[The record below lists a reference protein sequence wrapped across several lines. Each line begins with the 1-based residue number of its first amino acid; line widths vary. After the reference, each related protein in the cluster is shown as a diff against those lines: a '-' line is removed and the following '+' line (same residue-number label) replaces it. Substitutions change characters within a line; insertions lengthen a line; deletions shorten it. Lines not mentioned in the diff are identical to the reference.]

1 MNQERRGRNT
11 WTQFDDVQETKDAS
25 QYVTVTS
32 SYQGE
37 NASSAFGAI
46 PLVLQDTGQN
56 RLPFAETSTSIS
68 TAAPTTYS
76 ETLVTLTQV
85 VRSHEADGD
94 GFQSDFAHGFEHCDR
109 NRPAPGNTLVT
120 DTAHLLDPWTLS
132 PEQKAYYLSQFLRM
146 QPDPRAKLSGLQAK
160 AFFELSKLPNTDL
173 SDIWDLSD
181 ADCDGQL
188 TLGEFCV
195 AMHLVVLRRNGVP
208 IPRILPCALMAV
220 ITSQSLFTLASEP
233 QSVGGK
239 SLPMPQPKRI
249 GGRLDNQATMVSQGL
264 TNRRSPFSPP
274 PSASG
279 NSFIPSLSPS
289 TLTPTSSRIRRW
301 SLSSQSDI
309 SSLAEGIIH
318 FEARPNFGAQLQ
330 HPIPLRSR
338 TLPLSGSCQVGLMG
352 TPMNALSPPPPPP
365 PPRAYL
371 TTCNGNGSGL
381 LANTQLASVRKDR
394 VVAGRPH
401 EEKGDVFPL
410 ATTPFSDEL
419 DGFATGRKELL
430 DLPVTPTD
438 VGHANDP
445 GTIVARLR
453 RECDEQMQANE
464 KLAMELMQLQQHR
477 IALKILL
484 ERLTPLDASYPM
496 CSSR

>member
-11 WTQFDDVQETKDAS
+11 WTQFNDVQETKDAS
-25 QYVTVTS
+25 QYATVTS

-37 NASSAFGAI
+37 NASSAFGTI
-46 PLVLQDTGQN
+46 PLVLQDAGQN
-56 RLPFAETSTSIS
+56 RLGFVETSN
-68 TAAPTTYS
+68 AASTTYND
-76 ETLVTLTQV
+76 TLVALTQIA
-85 VRSHEADGD
+85 RSHEADGD
-94 GFQSDFAHGFEHCDR
+94 GFQSDFAHGFEHCGR
-109 NRPAPGNTLVT
+109 SRPAPDNTLIT
-120 DTAHLLDPWTLS
+120 DTAPLLDPWALS
-132 PEQKAYYLSQFLRM
+132 PEQKAYYLSQFLRL

-160 AFFELSKLPNTDL
+160 AFFELSKLPNTEL
-173 SDIWDLSD
+173 SDIWELSD

-239 SLPMPQPKRI
+239 SFPMPQPKRT
-249 GGRLDNQATMVSQGL
+249 GGRLDDQATVVSQGL
-264 TNRRSPFSPP
+264 TNNRRPFSPP
-274 PSASG
+274 SLASG
-279 NSFIPSLSPS
+279 NSCIPSLSPS
-289 TLTPTSSRIRRW
+289 RLTPTSGRIRRW

-309 SSLAEGIIH
+309 SSLAEGIMH
-318 FEARPNFGAQLQ
+318 FEARPSSTAQLQ

-338 TLPLSGSCQVGLMG
+338 TLPLSGSCQVGLLG
-352 TPMNALSPPPPPP
+352 TPVNAVSPPPPPP

-371 TTCNGNGSGL
+371 TTCNGNGPRL
-381 LANTQLASVRKDR
+381 LADTQLTPVRKDR
-394 VVAGRPH
+394 MAADGAH
-401 EEKGDVFPL
+401 KAKDDIFSF
-410 ATTPFSDEL
+410 TTVPFSDKL
-419 DGFATGRKELL
+419 DGFATARKEPL
-430 DLPVTPTD
+430 DSTVTSTD
-438 VGHANDP
+438 NGDVNDP
-445 GTIVARLR
+445 GSIVTRLR

-464 KLAMELMQLQQHR
+464 KLALELMQLQQHR

-496 CSSR
+496 CGSR

>member
-1 MNQERRGRNT
+1 
-11 WTQFDDVQETKDAS
+11 
-25 QYVTVTS
+25 
-32 SYQGE
+32 
-37 NASSAFGAI
+37 
-46 PLVLQDTGQN
+46 
-56 RLPFAETSTSIS
+56 
-68 TAAPTTYS
+68 
-76 ETLVTLTQV
+76 
-85 VRSHEADGD
+85 
-94 GFQSDFAHGFEHCDR
+94 
-109 NRPAPGNTLVT
+109 
-120 DTAHLLDPWTLS
+120 
-132 PEQKAYYLSQFLRM
+132 M

-173 SDIWDLSD
+173 SEIWDLSD

-233 QSVGGK
+233 QSVGGN
-239 SLPMPQPKRI
+239 SLPMPQPKRT
-249 GGRLDNQATMVSQGL
+249 GGRLDNQATMVSQRL

-274 PSASG
+274 PPASG
-279 NSFIPSLSPS
+279 NSLIPSLSPS

-318 FEARPNFGAQLQ
+318 FEARPNVGAQLQ

-371 TTCNGNGSGL
+371 TTYNGNGSGL
-381 LANTQLASVRKDR
+381 LANTQLASVRKDH
-394 VVAGRPH
+394 VVAGGAH
-401 EEKGDVFPL
+401 EAKGDVFPL
-410 ATTPFSDEL
+410 ASTPFADEL
-419 DGFATGRKELL
+419 DGFATRRKELL
-430 DLPVTPTD
+430 DLPATPTD
-438 VGHANDP
+438 DGHTNDP
-445 GTIVARLR
+445 DTIVARLR